1 MSFFFILSYI
11 LLPQVYC
18 ECGGKPCIF
27 TGKIGGWVEY
37 IDPGVA
43 PYTIQSKT
51 SIQVDATEVFVSIS
65 SYRDKLCPRTLYN
78 AFIKAKNPSRVK
90 IGVVQ
95 QNNEDVDIDCLE
107 GYCELYQKNKNKL
120 IEEGINLYDPKFPNS
135 DCPFKENVIMR
146 RIKDSDA
153 KGPVFARALGSE
165 MISEEAE
172 FCMQIDSHMD
182 FYPNWEVEMINMWK
196 EINNEYGVL
205 STYVNDIGTYD
216 AEVKGKGV
224 NDRHEVPHLCMITWS
239 GQGGMI
245 RNWGTKCAV
254 NLDKPKL
261 TNGIWGAGLSFSKCH
276 AERKTPYDPSLPYVF
291 DGEEF
296 SKAARL
302 WTYGYDMYT
311 PHRVYVFHDYHVSQ
325 TDANHFGWSRNQF
338 SSAKE
343 KEKQK
348 NNNLRIGS
356 DKDKD
361 KDKDKDNGPVWRS
374 GYANIP
380 DSPVTAF
387 TMSDA
392 HNRLRNLLEIDQKN
406 SGMKSSAAV
415 PLSLSIQYHRF
426 GLGDRRTLTQ
436 LIEFSGVNTRE
447 KSGGQ
452 EAKYCGNLQYVPFL
466 EHPLGPDHI
475 PSYDSN
481 GRPLEEPDH
490 GSIYYQHDGATS
502 IRSIAQKEA
511 RAQTHTHAH
520 GSIPSSST
528 GNSIQSVGE
537 SVMRNYQN
545 YHKGSHW
552 MSISMDILGVVL
564 LIASLSYMFS
574 IYKNKSTKTI

>member
-1 MSFFFILSYI
+1 MFLLLVILCILSSSN
-11 LLPQVYC
+11 VYC
-18 ECGGKPCIF
+18 ECDGKPCIF
-27 TGKIGGWVEY
+27 TGKTGGWIEY

-43 PYTIQSKT
+43 PYSINSK
-51 SIQVDATEVFVSIS
+51 SNIQVDKTEVFVSIS
-65 SYRDKLCPRTLYN
+65 SYRDKLCPRTIYN
-78 AFIKAKNPSRVK
+78 ALIKAKNPSRVK

-95 QNNEDVDIDCLE
+95 QNNADVDIDCLE
-107 GYCELYQKNKNKL
+107 GYCELYQNNKDKL
-120 IEEGINLYDPKFPNS
+120 KKDGINLYDPKYPNS

-196 EINNEYGVL
+196 EVDNEYAVL
-205 STYVNDIGTYD
+205 STYVNDIGTYN
-216 AEVKGKGV
+216 AEISGKGV
-224 NDRHEVPHLCMITWS
+224 NNRHEVPHLCMITWA

-245 RNWGTKCAV
+245 RNWGTKCAI
-254 NLDKPKL
+254 NLSKPKL

-276 AERKTPYDPSLPYVF
+276 AERKTPYDPSLPFVF

-338 SSAKE
+338 PGA

-348 NNNLRIGS
+348 QINNNLRKGH
-356 DKDKD
+356 DNNKDSSKNN
-361 KDKDKDNGPVWRS
+361 KSIWRS

-392 HNRLRNLLEIDQKN
+392 HSRLRSLLEIDQEKYSSKMNTN
-406 SGMKSSAAV
+406 STAS
-415 PLSLSIQYHRF
+415 LSLSTQYHRF
-426 GLGDRRTLTQ
+426 GLGDRRTLSQ

-447 KSGGQ
+447 RTGGK
-452 EAKYCGNLQYVPFL
+452 EAKYCGNLEYVPFL
-466 EHPLGPDHI
+466 EHPLGADHI
-475 PSYDSN
+475 PPFDLN
-481 GRPLEEPDH
+481 GRPLEEPDV
-490 GSIYYQHDGATS
+490 GSIYYQHKGATS
-502 IRSIAQKEA
+502 IRTKAQKEA
-511 RAQTHTHAH
+511 RAKTHTHAH
-520 GSIPSSST
+520 GSSST
-528 GNSIQSVGE
+528 GVRSVGVLGE
-537 SVMRNYQN
+537 TAIKNYQN
-545 YHKGSHW
+545 YHKDSHW
-552 MSISMDILGVVL
+552 MSMLMDLIGVVL
-564 LIASLSYMFS
+564 LIASLIYMYS
-574 IYKNKSTKTI
+574 LYKNKSTKII